1 MATIN
6 SYLLPGP
13 EGGPGWGVERERAV
27 ALPELLRR
35 VRAAA
40 ASAAAIAKRVVDTS
54 LAWRRRA
61 IERGRLAALDERLLK
76 DIGINR
82 LDVLREV
89 SKPVWQD

>member
-13 EGGPGWGVERERAV
+13 EGGPGWGIERERAV
-27 ALPELLRR
+27 ALPESLRR
-35 VRAAA
+35 ARARTRA
-40 ASAAAIAKRVVDTS
+40 ASASRIVET
-54 LAWRRRA
+54 LLTWRRRA

-82 LDVLREV
+82 LDMLREV

>member
-13 EGGPGWGVERERAV
+13 EGGPGWGIERGHTV
-27 ALPELLRR
+27 APPEFLRR
-35 VRAAA
+35 PV
-40 ASAAAIAKRVVDTS
+40 ASAAAIAERVVDTA
-54 LAWRRRA
+54 LTWRRRA

-76 DIGINR
+76 DIGLNR